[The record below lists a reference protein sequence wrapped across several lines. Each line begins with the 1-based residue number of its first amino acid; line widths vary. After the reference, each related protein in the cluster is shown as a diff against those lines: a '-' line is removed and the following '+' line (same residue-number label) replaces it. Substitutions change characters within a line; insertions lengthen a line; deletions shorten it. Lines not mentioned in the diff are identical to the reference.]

1 MKRMFC
7 RLAWAAVA
15 IGLLARSALALDL
28 LGAYRLAVENDARF
42 QAARAANRAGQEP
55 LAQAIAQLLP
65 VVSVN
70 ASRAKASTDASNGD
84 VSNHND
90 YYSNTYALQI
100 RQPLYRKY
108 SFAQYQ
114 QAKAQAT
121 AADAALEQDREN
133 LVQRL
138 STTYFDALMA
148 RDDLDLVLA
157 QKTFYEVQLEGG
169 RRALAA
175 GVGTRTDIDDS
186 QARYDM
192 TVAHELEARQ
202 NVDFTRRRLQTL
214 VNRPV
219 GQLASLDPARM
230 APALPN
236 PAQADEWVAR
246 GEENNPELRNLR
258 SGLDAVRQEV
268 EKARAG
274 HYPTADIVA
283 QRSRG
288 QSETVS
294 SIDTRYF
301 TSQIGVQ
308 LNMPLLAGGYVNST
322 VRQAEA
328 NLDKARQE
336 YEARRREVEL
346 NIRKEFQNVAE
357 GILRVQALEQAERS
371 ADQAVL
377 SNLKGFQAGTRTRVN
392 ILDAEQQRSNA
403 RRDLAQARYQ
413 YLLARIK
420 LQSLA
425 IPSGEDILAVINPWL
440 SN

>member
-1 MKRMFC
+1 MSR
-7 RLAWAAVA
+7 RLAWATVA
-15 IGLLARSALALDL
+15 LGLLTRSALALDL
-28 LGAYRLAVENDARF
+28 LSAYRLAVENDARF

-65 VVSVN
+65 TVSAN
-70 ASRAKASTDASNGD
+70 ASRAKASTDMSNGD
-84 VSNHND
+84 ASNHND
-90 YYSNTYALQI
+90 YFSSTYALQI

-121 AADAALEQDREN
+121 AADAALERDREN

-138 STTYFDALMA
+138 SAAYFDALMA

-157 QKTFYEVQLEGG
+157 QKTFYGVQLDSGH
-169 RRALAA
+169 RALAA
-175 GVGTRTDIDDS
+175 GMGTRTDIDDS

-202 NVDFTRRRLQTL
+202 NVDFTRRRLQML

-219 GQLASLDPARM
+219 GQLASLDPSRM
-230 APALPN
+230 ATALPD
-236 PAQADEWVAR
+236 PAQPEEWVAH

-258 SGLDAVRQEV
+258 SGLEAARQEV

-288 QSETVS
+288 QSETIS
-294 SIDTRYF
+294 SIDTRYS

-308 LNMPLLAGGYVNST
+308 LNMPLFAGGYVNST

-328 NLDKARQE
+328 NLDKAWQE

-346 NIRKEFQNVAE
+346 DIRKEFQNVAE

-420 LQSLA
+420 LQSFA
-425 IPSGEDILAVINPWL
+425 IPSGEDILVAINPWL